1 MTNLESSALFQQ
13 LMADPELAQDILHN
27 NRIITRVAPLGPNIA
42 GMVYRS
48 ANGVFY
54 IVANQMLLFEE
65 CRFVFLHELAHIVVE
80 VPKKN
85 YLVRLEHDENEH
97 VADAMAQYAVKRIEG
112 LI

>member
-27 NRIITRVAPLGPNIA
+27 NRIITRVAPLGPHIS

-48 ANGVFY
+48 SNGVFY

-85 YLVRLEHDENEH
+85 YLVRLERDENEMI
-97 VADAMAQYAVKRIEG
+97 ADRCATDAIP
-112 LI
+112 LLNWN